1 MADET
6 EQQNPFKGRGFIIS
20 AIVVAVLAIIAVVVI
35 VNGITKPENP
45 ATSSTQKPQH
55 SASAAPS
62 APSADAGG
70 ASICG
75 LNTVKMSGTLSAA
88 PEAQWAYLDTISFP
102 VSKSS
107 GPGNSDPSKTMN
119 CFERTPEGA
128 VFAAAAGMAQLS
140 APTNNVG
147 WIESN
152 VVAGPVRDQMLAA
165 ARADAGSNDG
175 QSRTTFSGFKLLS
188 YDGDSARVDL
198 GVTGTGK
205 GKTIYMSMI
214 VPLVW
219 ESGDWKMEFTEADM
233 RSPAQLPNLAGY
245 AQWKE

>member
-6 EQQNPFKGRGFIIS
+6 EQQNPFTSRGFILS
-20 AIVVAVLAIIAVVVI
+20 AVVIAILVI
-35 VNGITKPENP
+35 VAAVVIINGVLKPKGTDN
-45 ATSSTQKPQH
+45 SSTPTPHPTQ
-55 SASAAPS
+55 SAAPT

-70 ASICG
+70 ASVCG
-75 LNTVKMSGTLSAA
+75 LKTVKMDGTLNAA
-88 PEAQWAYLDTISFP
+88 PESDWAYLDTISFP

-107 GPGNSDPSKTMN
+107 GPGNSDPAKTMN
-119 CFERTPEGA
+119 CFERTPAGA

-140 APTNNVG
+140 SPTNKVG

-152 VVAGPVRDQMLAA
+152 VVDGPVKNQMLSGAQA
-165 ARADAGSNDG
+165 SASPDDG
-175 QSRTTFSGFKLLS
+175 QVRTAFSGFKLLS
-188 YDGDSARVDL
+188 YDGDTARVDL
-198 GVTGTGK
+198 GVVGTGE

-219 ESGDWKMEFTEADM
+219 EDGDWKMKFAEADM

-245 AQWKE
+245 AMWKE